1 MKLKVVC
8 NASSIAKDIP
18 KTLFYIIIIN
28 IAYPN
33 RIISQHYAP
42 ILANMKK

>member
-1 MKLKVVC
+1 MKFEVVC
-8 NASSIAKDIP
+8 NASLIAKDIP

-33 RIISQHYAP
+33 RIISQYYAP
-42 ILANMKK
+42 IQTSMKE